1 MRIYKT
7 NFFFAFEKYWLIVFA
22 FEKYRLTLC
31 AFDKYRLT
39 VFFLVSFFWKVPA
52 YRFTEVTSYF
62 LEEVPVYS
70 TELRVFLYWVTG
82 TEVTFQST
90 GAQH

>member
-39 VFFLVSFFWKVPA
+39 VFLFFFLFFFFFEK
-52 YRFTEVTSYF
+52 YRLTA
-62 LEEVPVYS
+62 LPK
-70 TELRVFLYWVTG
+70 LL
-82 TEVTFQST
+82 VTFLRKYRYTVPSYVFFCT
-90 GAQH
+90 E